1 MPISQIKILQN
12 ISMTYSVCFALDKV
26 IESKYLNMKYCKKK
40 SNWIDM
46 NYVMS
51 LTEQ

>member
-1 MPISQIKILQN
+1 
-12 ISMTYSVCFALDKV
+12 MTYSVCFALDKV